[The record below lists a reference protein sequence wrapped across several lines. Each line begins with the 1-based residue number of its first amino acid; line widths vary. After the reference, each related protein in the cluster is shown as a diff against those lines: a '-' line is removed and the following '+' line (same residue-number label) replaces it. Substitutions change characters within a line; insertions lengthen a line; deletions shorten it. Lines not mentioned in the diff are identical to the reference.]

1 MKNYILKNVILLVA
15 FISLPIAAK
24 AISNAYVNGIYYNV
38 YVNGHNQALAIVSNP
53 YYIGPYSYEYEPVY
67 SGVVDIPEEVT
78 YEGVTYTV
86 TSISEYAFYLCSDLT
101 QVNIPNTVTEIGQ
114 YAFSG
119 CTNLQNANLPTSLKA
134 IRLNAFADCPLMK
147 LPDEVFPSGLKTIE
161 TGAFQNCSS
170 ITGAILPDEMDNLG
184 QSVFEGCTSLLRTR
198 LPSNLRKISKHLFCN
213 CESLNDVE
221 IPYDEEQYYWYW
233 VEIEESAFEGCSSL
247 ERITL
252 PRIVSWVN
260 FYAFKSCTNLKEVII
275 DNPNITILAEAF
287 AYCSSLN
294 SIYFPNVIQL
304 QSFYGCNSLTEIEL
318 LDNVTSL
325 RDQCFANCENL
336 HKITI
341 GKNVS
346 YIAKSGVRTLGV
358 GNVYYTSLGAFNECS
373 NIDTVV
379 YNAKLLREPNFAPMF
394 PHSKLKSIVF
404 GDEVTQI
411 PWGICSGQTELTEI
425 NLPQSV
431 KTVDEYSFDGCTGLT
446 NVTLPAGLVKIK
458 DYAFK
463 GCSGLTRIEIPTW
476 ANICEGAFSGCS
488 NLNEVIFNDEKISY
502 LKKGAFTDCTSLTS
516 VILPNSIE
524 ELGDSVF
531 AGCENLS
538 IVSIPLMIG
547 GKEFPRHCFTGCPLE
562 KIYCYAPTPPS
573 VSSSYSD
580 TDYFDSGTFSEAIL
594 YVPKGCKD
602 LYAGALMWKNFVDI
616 QEMNWDANQWDAI
629 TSIEGDKQVKSIRYF
644 NLAGVESAEPQP
656 GMNIKVTT
664 YTDGTRSSEK
674 VIK

>member
-221 IPYDEEQYYWYW
+221 IPYDEEQHYWYW

-260 FYAFKSCTNLKEVII
+260 FYAFRSCTNLKEVII

-644 NLAGVESAEPQP
+644 NLAGVESAEPQQ
-656 GMNIKVTT
+656 GVNIKVTT
-664 YTDGTRSSEK
+664 YSDGTLKSEK
-674 VIK
+674 IIK

>member
-1 MKNYILKNVILLVA
+1 MKNYILKTVLLFVA

-24 AISNAYVNGIYYNV
+24 AVSNAYVDGIYYNV

-119 CTNLQNANLPTSLKA
+119 CTNLQSVNLPTSLKA
-134 IRLNAFADCPLMK
+134 IRLTAFADCSQMK
-147 LPDEVFPSGLKTIE
+147 LSNDVFPSGLKTIE
-161 TGAFQNCSS
+161 AGAFLNCSS
-170 ITGAILPDEMDNLG
+170 ITGAILPDEMESLG
-184 QSVFEGCTSLLRTR
+184 QSVFKGCTSLLQTR
-198 LPSNLRKISKHLFCN
+198 LPSNIRNISKQLFYN
-213 CESLNDVE
+213 CESLNEVE
-221 IPYDEEQYYWYW
+221 IPYDEEKQYLYW

-531 AGCENLS
+531 SGCENLN

-644 NLAGVESAEPQP
+644 NLAGVESAEPQQ
-656 GMNIKVTT
+656 GVNIKVTT
-664 YTDGTRSSEK
+664 YSDGTRKSEK
-674 VIK
+674 IIK

>member
-644 NLAGVESAEPQP
+644 NLAGVESAEPFK

-664 YTDGTRSSEK
+664 YSDGTRTSEK